1 MPMIAAMA
9 ANERN
14 LSRARLRARRILAD
28 LASELRHARIA
39 AGLSQT
45 ELGLRLGVSGDKIW
59 KFEHERLPS
68 LSIVDACE
76 IGALLGLDVTVR
88 AYPNGVRLRD
98 AGQAPRL
105 VKLLSNVGTPLRYR
119 TDVPLPR
126 RDDARELRAWDAVV
140 FGRDER
146 TAIELESRLMDVQAT
161 TRRHNLK
168 RRDDPVDHFL
178 LVVADTKHNRRVL
191 AEFADLLADLPRLR
205 TANVLAALRAGRH
218 PGTGL
223 IML

>member
-1 MPMIAAMA
+1 MA
-9 ANERN
+9 SNDR
-14 LSRARLRARRILAD
+14 LLYRARQRARRIHAD
-28 LASELRHARIA
+28 LATEFRRLRVESGI
-39 AGLSQT
+39 SQR
-45 ELGLRLGVSGDKIW
+45 ELGRRLGVSADKIW
-59 KFEHERLPS
+59 KVEHERLPS

-76 IGALLGLDVTVR
+76 MGVLLGLDVSVR
-88 AYPNGVRLRD
+88 AYANGVRLRD

-105 VKLLSNVGTPLRYR
+105 LNLLSNVGAPLVYR

-126 RDDARELRAWDAVV
+126 RDDAQELRAWDAIVH
-140 FGRDER
+140 GRDER

-191 AEFADLLADLPRLR
+191 AQFADLLPDLPRLR
-205 TANVLAALRAGRH
+205 TASVLAALRAGRH

-223 IML
+223 VLL

>member
-1 MPMIAAMA
+1 MA
-9 ANERN
+9 ANDR
-14 LSRARLRARRILAD
+14 LLYRARQRARRILAD
-28 LASELRHARIA
+28 LASEFRRIRVESA
-39 AGLSQT
+39 ISQQ
-45 ELGLRLGVSGDKIW
+45 ELGRRLGMSADKIW
-59 KFEHERLPS
+59 KVEHERLPS
-68 LSIVDACE
+68 LSIVEACE
-76 IGALLGLDVTVR
+76 IGALLGLDVSVR
-88 AYPNGVRLRD
+88 AYPNGARLRD

-105 VKLLSNVGTPLRYR
+105 LRLLSNVGAPLGYR

-126 RDDARELRAWDAVV
+126 RDDGQELRAWDAVIY
-140 FGRDER
+140 GRDER
-146 TAIELESRLMDVQAT
+146 TAVELESRLMDVQAT

-223 IML
+223 ILL

>member
-1 MPMIAAMA
+1 MA
-9 ANERN
+9 ANDR
-14 LSRARLRARRILAD
+14 LLYRARQRARRILAD
-28 LASELRHARIA
+28 LSAEFRGIRVETAI
-39 AGLSQT
+39 SQQ
-45 ELGLRLGVSGDKIW
+45 ELGRRLGMSADKIW
-59 KFEHERLPS
+59 KVEHQRLPS
-68 LSIVDACE
+68 LSIVEACE
-76 IGALLGLDVTVR
+76 IGALLGLDVSVR

-105 VKLLSNVGTPLRYR
+105 MKLLLNVDAPLRYR

-126 RDDARELRAWDAVV
+126 REDAPELRAWDAVIY
-140 FGRDER
+140 GHDER
-146 TAIELESRLMDVQAT
+146 TSIELESRLMDVQAT

-178 LVVADTKHNRRVL
+178 LVVADTKVNRRVL

-223 IML
+223 ILL

>member
-1 MPMIAAMA
+1 MIGEMA
-9 ANERN
+9 ANDR
-14 LSRARLRARRILAD
+14 LLYRARQRARRIRAD
-28 LASELRHARIA
+28 LATDFRHVRVESAI
-39 AGLSQT
+39 SQQ
-45 ELGLRLGVSGDKIW
+45 ELGRRLGVSADKIW

-68 LSIVDACE
+68 LSIKDACE

-105 VKLLSNVGTPLRYR
+105 QKLLANVGPPLSYR

-126 RDDARELRAWDAVV
+126 REDGPELRAWDAVV
-140 FGRDER
+140 FGSDER
-146 TAIELESRLMDVQAT
+146 TAIELESRLTDVQAT

-168 RRDDPVDHFL
+168 RRDDPGDNFL

-218 PGTGL
+218 PGTGHIL
-223 IML
+223 L